1 MASGEGT
8 AVIGSSVRLRG
19 ELSGTEDIEFHGEVD
34 GSITLL
40 GAKLTIGPKAKVR
53 GNISATEVVVQG
65 HVDGNVHA
73 KARLIVT
80 SSAVVEGEISA
91 PRMAVEPGAEL
102 HAIVDLTKPEEPKAP
117 APPPPP
123 APAPAPVAEA
133 RPQTELFNGD
143 KGDKA
148 ATDSA
153 ASPEAVKAAPA
164 AAPAKQP

>member
-53 GNISATEVVVQG
+53 GNIAATEVVIQG

-73 KARLIVT
+73 KGRLIVT
-80 SSAVVEGEISA
+80 ASAVVEGEMYG
-91 PRMAVEPGAEL
+91 PRMAVEAGAEL

-123 APAPAPVAEA
+123 PPPAPVVETK
-133 RPQTELFNGD
+133 PQTELFQGD
-143 KGDKA
+143 KSEKPA
-148 ATDSA
+148 ET
-153 ASPEAVKAAPA
+153 PAPA
-164 AAPAKQP
+164 AAAAKPAPAAPAKQS